1 MCKYEEKN
9 LSFPEHSYHYFVI
22 KWILTLMKSHRTSS
36 DFFEMSRVGVTSP
49 ISRNQDGWG
58 FIFQTHFNLRGPEIC
73 LKNHTYHLLF
83 LLHAVA
89 AASKLLHSCLTL
101 CDPTDGSPPGSSV
114 PGILQA
120 RILEWVAISF
130 STCSMMHLQIL
141 LWPPQLNCCKAEN
154 QRNLQTF

>member
-1 MCKYEEKN
+1 MN
-9 LSFPEHSYHYFVI
+9 LN
-22 KWILTLMKSHRTSS
+22 LTLVQSHRTGS

-49 ISRNQDGWG
+49 ISRSQDGWG
-58 FIFQTHFNLRGPEIC
+58 FIFQTHFNLRGPENC

-89 AASKLLHSCLTL
+89 AAAKLLHSCPTL

-130 STCSMMHLQIL
+130 STCSMVPLQIL
-141 LWPPQLNCCKAEN
+141 L
-154 QRNLQTF
+154 